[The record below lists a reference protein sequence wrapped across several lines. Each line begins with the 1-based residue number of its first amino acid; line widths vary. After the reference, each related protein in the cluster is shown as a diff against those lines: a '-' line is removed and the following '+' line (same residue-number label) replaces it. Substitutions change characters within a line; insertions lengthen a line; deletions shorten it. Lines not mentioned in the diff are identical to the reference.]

1 MKEGIHPDYHEV
13 NIQMTDGTTFVTRS
27 TKGKAG
33 DTWRLDI
40 DSKSHPA
47 FTGGE
52 TTLRQDGQVD
62 KFSKRFG
69 GFSAMSGAKKAD
81 DKKADDKKTEDKKS
95 A

>member
-1 MKEGIHPDYHEV
+1 MKEGIHPEYHEI
-13 NIQMTDGTTFVTRS
+13 NIIQTDGSTYKTKS

-47 FTGGE
+47 WTGGE
-52 TTLRQDGQVD
+52 QKLMQNDQVD

-69 GFSAMSGAKKAD
+69 AFTGSPTGKKD
-81 DKKADDKKTEDKKS
+81 DKKS

>member
-1 MKEGIHPDYHEV
+1 MKDGIHPEYHDI
-13 NIQMTDGTTFVTRS
+13 NIIMTDGTTFKTRS

-47 FTGGE
+47 WTGGE
-52 TTLRQDGQVD
+52 QKLMQNDQMD

-69 GFSAMSGAKKAD
+69 AFGVGGKTE
-81 DKKADDKKTEDKKS
+81 DKKTEDKKS

>member
-1 MKEGIHPDYHEV
+1 MKEGIHPEYHEV
-13 NIQMTDGTTFVTRS
+13 NVIMTDGTTFKTHT

-47 FTGGE
+47 WTGGE
-52 TTLRQDGQVD
+52 QKLMQNDQMD

-69 GFSAMSGAKKAD
+69 SFTGNAKKAD
-81 DKKADDKKTEDKKS
+81 DKKS

>member
-1 MKEGIHPDYHEV
+1 MRKDIHPDYHEV
-13 NIQMTDGTTFVTRS
+13 NIIQTDGSTFKTRS

-47 FTGGE
+47 YTGGE
-52 TTLRQDGQVD
+52 QKILQNDQVD
-62 KFSKRFG
+62 KFSKRYAGFG
-69 GFSAMSGAKKAD
+69 SVGQQKKAD
-81 DKKADDKKTEDKKS
+81 EKKS

>member
-1 MKEGIHPDYHEV
+1 MKDGIHPEYHEINV
-13 NIQMTDGTTFVTRS
+13 TMTDGSTFKTKS
-27 TKGKAG
+27 TKGKPG

-47 FTGGE
+47 YTGGE
-52 TTLRQDGQVD
+52 QRILQSDQVD

-69 GFSAMSGAKKAD
+69 AFGVSAQKKA
-81 DKKADDKKTEDKKS
+81 EDKKS

>member
-1 MKEGIHPDYHEV
+1 MAKEGIHPQYHEV
-13 NIQMTDGTTFVTRS
+13 NVIMTDGSTFKTRT

-47 FTGGE
+47 WTGGE
-52 TTLRQDGQVD
+52 QKLMQNDQVD
-62 KFSKRFG
+62 KFSKRFAAFNVG
-69 GFSAMSGAKKAD
+69 KK
-81 DKKADDKKTEDKKS
+81 KEEDKKS

>member
-1 MKEGIHPDYHEV
+1 MKEGIHPKLNV
-13 NIQMTDGTTFVTRS
+13 INIIMTDNSTFKTRS
-27 TKGKAG
+27 TKGKDG

-47 FTGGE
+47 YTGGE
-52 TTLRQDGQVD
+52 QKLMQNDQVD

-69 GFSAMSGAKKAD
+69 AFGVGGQKKAD
-81 DKKADDKKTEDKKS
+81 EKKS

>member
-1 MKEGIHPDYHEV
+1 MKDGIHPEYHDI
-13 NIQMTDGTTFVTRS
+13 NIIMTDGTTFKTRS

-47 FTGGE
+47 YTGGE
-52 TTLRQDGQVD
+52 QKLMQNDQMD

-69 GFSAMSGAKKAD
+69 AFGVGNAKAAE
-81 DKKADDKKTEDKKS
+81 KKADDKKT

>member
-1 MKEGIHPDYHEV
+1 MAKEGIHPAYHDV
-13 NIQMTDGTTFVTRS
+13 NVIMTDGTTFVTKT

-52 TTLRQDGQVD
+52 QKLMQNDQVD
-62 KFSKRFG
+62 KFSKKFGSFGAFG
-69 GFSAMSGAKKAD
+69 GSTKKKD
-81 DKKADDKKTEDKKS
+81 DEKKS

>member
-1 MKEGIHPDYHEV
+1 MKDGIHPEYHDI
-13 NIQMTDGTTFVTRS
+13 NIIMTDGTTFTTRS

-47 FTGGE
+47 YTGGE
-52 TTLRQDGQVD
+52 QKLMQNDQID

-69 GFSAMSGAKKAD
+69 AFGVGVKKE
-81 DKKADDKKTEDKKS
+81 EDKKS